1 MSRKRS
7 KWSQA
12 KGRETSF
19 SGQFAGRLIEM
30 LELPAY
36 RVLSL
41 AAHRMLDRLD
51 VELGHHGGTENGNL
65 IVTYRQFEAYG
76 IHKDSVGPAQRE
88 LEALGF
94 IEITER
100 GCAGNAGFGKPNKFR
115 LTFHPAEGAPSDG
128 SHEWRRFK
136 TIEDAERAK
145 EEARETPPQNSA
157 NRGGRRVRKQKP
169 TPGFQQNSP
178 PETLGGPPPE
188 TMGEKPGNPSKC
200 PIPETMGTI
209 YISPLPSTAAPATHR
224 RSRRRSQA

>member
-1 MSRKRS
+1 
-7 KWSQA
+7 
-12 KGRETSF
+12 
-19 SGQFAGRLIEM
+19 
-30 LELPAY
+30 
-36 RVLSL
+36 
-41 AAHRMLDRLD
+41 MLDRLD

-76 IHKDSVGPAQRE
+76 IHKDSVGPARRE

-145 EEARETPPQNSA
+145 EEARELRRRTAPTVA
-157 NRGGRRVRKQKP
+157 EGGFENK
-169 TPGFQQNSP
+169 
-178 PETLGGPPPE
+178 
-188 TMGEKPGNPSKC
+188 
-200 PIPETMGTI
+200 
-209 YISPLPSTAAPATHR
+209 SPLPVSSKIHPRKPWVVRPRKPWVKNPESPAMPYPGNHGHCLYLASTKHSGPCNAPT
-224 RSRRRSQA
+224 